1 MADVAVA
8 GQRTMGTREWAML
21 LLLGAIWGGSFFF
34 AAIAV
39 RDMSPVVLVLVRV
52 ALAAAALW
60 IYVLIRGFALAQ
72 LKPFLLAFLGLA
84 LLNNAIPHT
93 LMFTGQT
100 AIGAGL
106 ASVLNATT
114 PFWTMLLANALLPDE
129 KMTARRA
136 VGVVLGVAGT
146 AVLVGPGL
154 IAHLG
159 GPAWAK
165 FALLGTALSYAFAGI
180 FARRFAS
187 LPPELVATGQLTAA
201 TVIMLPVVF
210 LFDDPAGALSAGW
223 AAWSA
228 AIALALLAT
237 SFAYVIFFNL
247 IASAGASNTSLVT
260 LVVPVSAIL
269 LGTIF
274 LGERLE
280 IFELGGMAL
289 IALGLLVIDGRFF
302 RR

>member
-1 MADVAVA
+1 MADAAVA
-8 GQRTMGTREWAML
+8 QQQAMGTREWAL
-21 LLLGAIWGGSFFF
+21 LLLLSAIWGGSFFF
-34 AAIAV
+34 AAVAV
-39 RDMSPVVLVLVRV
+39 RDMSPIALVLVRV

-60 IYVLIRGFALAQ
+60 IYVLVRRLPLAP
-72 LKPFLLAFLGLA
+72 LKPFLLPFFGLS
-84 LLNNAIPHT
+84 LLNNVIPHT

-114 PFWTMLLANALLPDE
+114 PFWTMLLANVLLPDE

-136 VGVVLGVAGT
+136 AGVVLGVAGT

-154 IAHLG
+154 VANLG

-165 FALLGTALSYAFAGI
+165 FALIGTALAYAFAGI
-180 FARRFAS
+180 FARRFSS
-187 LPPELVATGQLTAA
+187 LQPELVATGQLTAS
-201 TVIMLPVVF
+201 TIVMLPIVF
-210 LFDDPAGALSAGW
+210 LFDDPAAMLSAGA

-280 IFELGGMAL
+280 PFELGGMAL

>member
-1 MADVAVA
+1 MADVAAAV
-8 GQRTMGTREWAML
+8 QRTMGAREWAMTV
-21 LLLGAIWGGSFFF
+21 LLGAIWGGSFFF

-39 RDMSPVVLVLVRV
+39 RDISPMVLVLLRV

-60 IYVLIRGFALAQ
+60 IYVLARGFALAP

-129 KMTARRA
+129 KLTARRA
-136 VGVVLGVAGT
+136 IGVVLGVAGT

-154 IAHLG
+154 IANLG

-165 FALLGTALSYAFAGI
+165 FAVLGTALSYAFAGI

-187 LPPELVATGQLTAA
+187 LQPELVATGQLTAA
-201 TVIMLPVVF
+201 TVIMLPAVL
-210 LFDDPAGALSAGW
+210 LFDDPAGVLSAGW

-237 SFAYVIFFNL
+237 SFAYVIFFSL

-260 LVVPVSAIL
+260 LIVPVSAIM

-280 IFELGGMAL
+280 IFELGGMAV

>member
-1 MADVAVA
+1 MAQAMA
-8 GQRTMGTREWAML
+8 QRAMGTREWAML

-39 RDMSPVVLVLVRV
+39 RDIPPLALVLVRV

-60 IYVLIRGFALAQ
+60 LYVLARGFALAP
-72 LKPFLLAFLGLA
+72 LKPFILPFLGLA
-84 LLNNAIPHT
+84 LLNNVVPHT
-93 LMFTGQT
+93 LMFAGQT

-114 PFWTMLLANALLPDE
+114 PFWTMLLANAMLADE
-129 KMTARRA
+129 KLTARRA
-136 VGVVLGVAGT
+136 AGVALGIAGT
-146 AVLVGPGL
+146 VVLVGPGL
-154 IAHLG
+154 IANLG

-180 FARRFAS
+180 YARRFAR
-187 LPPELVATGQLTAA
+187 LAPELVATGQLTAS
-201 TVIMLPVVF
+201 TVIALPLVL
-210 LFDDPAGALSAGW
+210 LFDDPAAMLAAGT

-237 SFAYVIFFNL
+237 AFAYVLYFSL